1 MPNKNLKLCWK
12 DTNSKINVGIIQFS
26 YTTHDWG

>member
-1 MPNKNLKLCWK
+1 MPSKNWQLYWK
-12 DTNSKINVGIIQFS
+12 NTNSKINVVIIQFS